1 MLSLAVSVKFFVLCE
16 YLVNSSSL
24 ILNSV
29 PSEVMI
35 LSMMLITFS
44 GGGCGGGGCA
54 YTFFLAPIKSGN
66 YKIRYHSLLA

>member
-35 LSMMLITFS
+35 LSMMLIIFS

-54 YTFFLAPIKSGN
+54 YTFFFGSH
-66 YKIRYHSLLA
+66 YEW